1 VSDVGNPDRDG
12 IFIRIIFI
20 VASTTFQSE
29 AVTGE
34 ALSRQ
39 GVNNMMKMP
48 PGAGEELFKQINYP
62 KDPDNMSDL
71 EKKHWPRIEC
81 PDVVEANKPFDVT
94 VNIGVGIDH
103 PSELAHFIE
112 WIDLNRGELGTVRE
126 YLQPKYSYPRV
137 TFRIA
142 IDKDTMLVA
151 RESCNLHGIWENK
164 KQVTIK

>member
-1 VSDVGNPDRDG
+1 
-12 IFIRIIFI
+12 
-20 VASTTFQSE
+20 
-29 AVTGE
+29 
-34 ALSRQ
+34 
-39 GVNNMMKMP
+39 MKME
-48 PGAGEELFKQINYP
+48 AGKGEDLFKQINYP
-62 KDPDNMSDL
+62 KNPAEMTDL

-81 PDVVEANKPFDVT
+81 PDMVESGKPFDVT

-112 WIDLNRGELGTVRE
+112 WVELSRGNCSTTRA

-142 IDKDTMLVA
+142 IDKDTTLIS

-164 KQVTIK
+164 KEIRIK